1 MFGKTI
7 AIGFALCTTLAA
19 CGDTTGERL
28 VYGAGAGAAGA
39 AVLDANLVTGAAV
52 GAAANLVYCEENPH
66 RC

>member
-1 MFGKTI
+1 MLKKTI
-7 AIGFALCTTLAA
+7 AIGFAVCATLAA

-39 AVLDANLVTGAAV
+39 AVLDGNVAAGAVV
-52 GAAANLVYCEENPH
+52 GAAANLLYCEENPH